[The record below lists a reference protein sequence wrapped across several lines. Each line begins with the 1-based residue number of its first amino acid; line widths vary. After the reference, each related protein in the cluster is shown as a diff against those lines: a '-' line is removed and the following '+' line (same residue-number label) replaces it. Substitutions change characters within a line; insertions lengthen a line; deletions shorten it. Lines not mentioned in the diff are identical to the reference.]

1 MTHLLNPLLEDII
14 LIVVSKNDNLSR
26 IVLNTLESNVIVL
39 IYYCVVN
46 NFSQVLSFQ
55 LLGYL
60 TP

>member
-1 MTHLLNPLLEDII
+1 MTLLLNPLLEDII